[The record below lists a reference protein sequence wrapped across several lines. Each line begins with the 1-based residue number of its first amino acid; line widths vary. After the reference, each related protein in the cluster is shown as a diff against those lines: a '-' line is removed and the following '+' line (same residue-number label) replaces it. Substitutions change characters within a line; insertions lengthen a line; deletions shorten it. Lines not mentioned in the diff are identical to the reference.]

1 MFLCRHLGS
10 RLCARLL
17 AGLVFCGAFLAYQ
30 ATLHPGF
37 FPGESARQVA
47 VALLKAPNTQ
57 DVHSTVVSRKEA
69 PSLLDERRRV
79 RGDESAAGGP
89 GETEL
94 LQERQLTLRT
104 RFRLWSLASSLVAR
118 HLPRHALPAGM
129 NGLSACFGALS
140 VALLFAL
147 MRSLLLLLSFHVST
161 IPSNRR
167 KAAGTLAGL
176 AAAAALGASV
186 PFWVAA
192 TRCLPHTFEVFLL
205 VAAGY
210 LMLNAVVQ
218 HREWLMTAA
227 GILLG
232 ASLFESEAGLW
243 MAPLMLLFAAR
254 AIRTGGLGFAHGGV
268 ALFSGMVFGVMGY
281 LALNWLGP
289 QGDGGSSFML
299 PFRELA
305 QNFRMVGNTLTGGW
319 LKHSI
324 NVVVACFIILPLLAS
339 LALAIW
345 GDHDLTGISTNLL
358 LLTLLGTTTVALTG
372 GSISPWAAYRASS
385 GIHGIQLP
393 CTLFLLAALV
403 AGFLAGQGCL
413 MAGGRIVPDVTRVNR
428 RRARAQEETEF
439 FDAPMGRLIMGYL
452 CVLLCATGMLN
463 FREILDWREPL
474 SSQVAA
480 ETIRRLGTRRW
491 VVADGTMNPLL
502 RLHGRMA
509 GRFVGLLADEAPGR
523 LPPARLGE
531 AILRDAAF
539 AGVDGDRL
547 RQQVKGTNP
556 VTFVQALLSLAPGAG
571 EQVLV
576 LRNPDL
582 WRQAGRSALPDVVGY
597 RGLDT
602 GAAVDWEELL
612 QAHLAFWDR
621 IEQLPPLGQ
630 YAPVWLRGHRAS
642 LRQQLHA
649 VGTRLADELARAGR
663 TEAAKTALDRANRI
677 REEPLPASQDLFY

>member
-1 MFLCRHLGS
+1 MFLCRHVGS

-17 AGLVFCGAFLAYQ
+17 AGLVFCVAFLAYQ
-30 ATLHPGF
+30 ATRHPGF

-57 DVHSTVVSRKEA
+57 AVHSTVVSHKET

-79 RGDESAAGGP
+79 RGDDSAGAGA

-94 LQERQLTLRT
+94 LQERQFTLRT
-104 RFRLWSLASSLVAR
+104 RFRLWSLVSSLLAR

-129 NGLSACFGALS
+129 NGLSAGFGALS

-147 MRSLLLLLSFHVST
+147 VRSLLLLLSFHVST

-176 AAAAALGASV
+176 AAAVALGASV

-192 TRCLPHTFEVFLL
+192 TRCLPHTFEVCLL

-210 LMLNAVVQ
+210 LMLTAVVQ

-227 GILLG
+227 GLLLG

-243 MAPLMLLFAAR
+243 MAPLMIFFAAR

-268 ALFSGMVFGVMGY
+268 ALLSGMAFGIMGY

-289 QGDGGSSFML
+289 QGDGGSSFLL

-305 QNFRMVGNTLTGGW
+305 QSFRMVGSTLAGGW
-319 LKHSI
+319 LKHSL
-324 NVVVACFIILPLLAS
+324 NVLVACFIILPLLAS

-372 GSISPWAAYRASS
+372 GSISPWAAYRASP
-385 GIHGIQLP
+385 GIQLP

-413 MAGGRIVPDVTRVNR
+413 MTGGRIVPDVTRVNR
-428 RRARAQEETEF
+428 HRARAREEEAEF
-439 FDAPMGRLIMGYL
+439 SDAPMGRLIMGYL

-463 FREILDWREPL
+463 FRELLDWREPL

-491 VVADGTMNPLL
+491 VVADGTMNNLL

-523 LPPARLGE
+523 LPPARLAE
-531 AILRDAAF
+531 SILRDAAF
-539 AGVDGDRL
+539 AGVDDDRL

-556 VTFVQALLSLAPGAG
+556 VTFAQALLALAPGSG
-571 EQVLV
+571 EQILV

-582 WRQAGRSALPDVVGY
+582 WRQAGRSALPDVVGF
-597 RGLDT
+597 RGLET
-602 GAAVDWEELL
+602 GATVDWDELL

-630 YAPVWLRGHRAS
+630 HAPVWLRGHRAG

-677 REEPLPASQDLFY
+677 REEPLPSSQDLFY